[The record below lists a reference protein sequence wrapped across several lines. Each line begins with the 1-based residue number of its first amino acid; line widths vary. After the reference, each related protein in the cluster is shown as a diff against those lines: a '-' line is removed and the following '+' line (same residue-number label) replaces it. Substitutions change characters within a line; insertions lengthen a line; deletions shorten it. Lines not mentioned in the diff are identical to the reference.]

1 MPSLAAANIAVT
13 AACSPERRSAR
24 VRTAAAAGSGN
35 ATTEVSSS
43 SIDRRG
49 ALVGFGACVLG
60 AVSPANAAVRLFPT
74 DLDPRRRFFQNLVEP
89 WEPYFGW
96 GERVTVRRELVPG
109 SIWSLEQEQA
119 LDVLAMNIRT
129 TVVKLKSTGS
139 LVVFSPQ
146 APTREFFELLDE
158 LGVVEHVVLPT
169 YALEHKVWLPPLS
182 RRYPRAKVWVTEGI
196 WSVPVDLPLEWLGI
210 EKTGTLT
217 VNRGGLP
224 DDAERTPSWLDELDY
239 RVLRVDTAGAN
250 PYIETCFYHRESRS
264 LLVTDL
270 VLSIPTYPPEVIS
283 RDRLLN
289 LAPDDPADAPAAPTD
304 ENLMIG
310 WAKASLVVS
319 FLGPSRQ
326 SQVEDGEFKGKL
338 KWEPGY
344 EKSFESIRER
354 TIPSPILRT
363 LVFSKGRG
371 FTRDFINVLC
381 RDWGDEDT
389 GFVQIIPAHYD
400 APIAASP
407 ADLRRAFAFI
417 DQPGTDGLGL
427 DAPGAE
433 LPEEDMKLLRQVND
447 VLVKVGLGS

>member
-1 MPSLAAANIAVT
+1 MGL
-13 AACSPERRSAR
+13 
-24 VRTAAAAGSGN
+24 
-35 ATTEVSSS
+35 
-43 SIDRRG
+43 
-49 ALVGFGACVLG
+49 GACFLG
-60 AVSPANAAVRLFPT
+60 ASPANAAVRLLPT
-74 DLDPRRRFFQNLVEP
+74 DLDPRRRFFQSLVEP

-96 GERVTVRRELVPG
+96 GERVTVRKELVPD

-129 TVVKLKSTGS
+129 TVVKLKSTGG

-158 LGVVEHVVLPT
+158 LGAVEHVVLPT
-169 YALEHKVWLPPLS
+169 YALEHKIWLPALA

-210 EKTGTLT
+210 DKTGMLT
-217 VNRGGLP
+217 VDRRGLP
-224 DDAERTPSWLDELDY
+224 DDAERTPPWLDELDY

-250 PYIETCFYHRESRS
+250 PYIETCFFHRESRS

-270 VLSIPTYPPEVIS
+270 VLSIPTVPPEVIS

-289 LAPDDPADAPAAPTD
+289 LAPDDPADAPAASTD
-304 ENLMIG
+304 ENLKIG

-326 SQVEDGEFKGKL
+326 SQVADGEFKGKL

-344 EKSFESIRER
+344 EKSFEAIRER

-371 FTRDFINVLC
+371 FTRDFIDVLC
-381 RDWGDEDT
+381 RDWGDEET
-389 GFVQIIPAHYD
+389 GFVRIIPAHYD
-400 APIAASP
+400 APIAAGP
-407 ADLRRAFAFI
+407 TELRRAFAFI
-417 DQPGTDGLGL
+417 DQPGSDGLGL

-433 LPEEDMKLLRQVND
+433 LLKEDMVLLKRVND